1 MDTGIGIGI
10 AMGCE
15 CEPTSKLSLSCSS
28 YQSYH
33 QHADR
38 VPGEVLIAH
47 RYGGQ
52 FT

>member
-1 MDTGIGIGI
+1 MGMGIYGYGYRC
-10 AMGCE
+10 GCE
-15 CEPTSKLSLSCSS
+15 ATSKKSLSCSS

-38 VPGEVLIAH
+38 VPGEALIAH